1 MVDPPSGRLPL
12 SRVGP
17 RFVKPGPTGV
27 PVASHGV
34 LVDRVWAGRS
44 IRRVWSPRGRS
55 APDACPGT
63 LRVHAAADGNLA
75 RVRVP
80 GGRLHTGQLGA
91 LAAAASELGDGA
103 LELTSRGNIQLRGL
117 PAGAERELAA
127 RLYEAGL
134 LPSETHER
142 VRNIIASALSGRVD
156 GGHLDIR
163 PLVDELDRGLC
174 ADPAL
179 AELPGRFL
187 FTVDDGRGDVT
198 GLGADAGLL
207 AVPSGA
213 LAVLLAGADTGVRVT
228 PAAGAA
234 TALLAARA
242 FLAEYAAQGGT
253 AWRLA
258 ELDDGVRRVA
268 ARLRALVDPADPAF
282 AAPPDDIDRADPLP
296 DLGAPARPRVG
307 RLAQLDGRVALALVV
322 PLGRLTGAQLTTLGA
337 TAAVG
342 GDEIYITAWR
352 TVAVPDLTI
361 GEAERQVVAL
371 TGAGLVADAAAGW
384 VGVTGCAGRPGCA
397 KALADVRADASR
409 VHATAGSAALPVGS
423 AVLPVHWVGCERR
436 CGRPADRHV
445 EVLASSEG
453 YRVSLDGRLRSR
465 SVTLDE
471 SATAI
476 AAARR
481 GT

>member
-1 MVDPPSGRLPL
+1 M
-12 SRVGP
+12 
-17 RFVKPGPTGV
+17 
-27 PVASHGV
+27 
-34 LVDRVWAGRS
+34 
-44 IRRVWSPRGRS
+44 
-55 APDACPGT
+55 
-63 LRVHAAADGNLA
+63 HAAADGNLA
-75 RVRVP
+75 RIRVP

-91 LAAAASELGDGA
+91 LAAAATELGDGA

-127 RLYEAGL
+127 RLSEAGL

-142 VRNIIASALSGRVD
+142 VRNIIASPLSGRVD

-174 ADPAL
+174 ADPGL

-198 GLGADAGLL
+198 GLGADVGLL

-234 TALLAARA
+234 TAVLAARA

-253 AWRLA
+253 AWRLT
-258 ELDDGVRRVA
+258 ELDDGVRRVT
-268 ARLRALVDPADPAF
+268 ARLRAALGPAPDAAPDPAF
-282 AAPPDDIDRADPLP
+282 ATRLHDADLSPAAASP
-296 DLGAPARPRVG
+296 GAPIRPPVG

-322 PLGRLTGAQLTTLGA
+322 PLGRLTAAQLGTLGA
-337 TAAVG
+337 AAGAG
-342 GDEIYITAWR
+342 GGEINITPWR
-352 TVAVPDLTI
+352 TVVVPDLTT
-361 GEAERQVVAL
+361 GEAERRLAAL
-371 TGAGLVADAAAGW
+371 TSAGLVADAAIGW

-397 KALADVRADASR
+397 KALADVRTDASR
-409 VHATAGSAALPVGS
+409 VHATAGSAALPVSS
-423 AVLPVHWVGCERR
+423 ADLPVHWVGCERR

-445 EVLASSEG
+445 EVLASTEG

-465 SVTLDE
+465 SITLDE
-471 SATAI
+471 TAAAI

-481 GT
+481 DT